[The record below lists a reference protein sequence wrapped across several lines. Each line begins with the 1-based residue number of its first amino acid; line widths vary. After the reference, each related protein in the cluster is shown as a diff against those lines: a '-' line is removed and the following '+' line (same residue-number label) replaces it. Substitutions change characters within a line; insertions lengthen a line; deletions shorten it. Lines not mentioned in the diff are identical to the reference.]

1 MSSAPSSSSQSSA
14 DAKSSS
20 GSGYLF
26 DLDQV
31 DYTRTVAT
39 REQLFKMIPHRHE
52 MALLDR
58 VVWASESSYQGVASL
73 KVRGDEFW
81 VRGHFPGTPMMPGVL
96 MVEAGAQLSCYLYNC
111 LQDTPKLCAFLRIDN
126 AVFRQSVTVGQELL
140 VLCNVVKAS
149 DRRFVTEIQ
158 GVADGQVCFEA
169 KISGMRIADF
179 DQDS

>member
-1 MSSAPSSSSQSSA
+1 MASAPSSPSQPSA

-20 GSGYLF
+20 GSFLL
-26 DLDQV
+26 DLDQI
-31 DYTRTVAT
+31 DLTSTVAT
-39 REQLFKMIPHRHE
+39 REQMFKLIPHRHE

-58 VVWASESSYQGVASL
+58 IVWKSENGLSGVGAL

-81 VRGHFPGTPMMPGVL
+81 VRGHFPGTPMFPGVM

-111 LQDTPKLCAFLRIDN
+111 LQEIPKLCAFLRIDN
-126 AVFRQSVTVGQELL
+126 AVFRQSVTVGQELFL
-140 VLCNVVKAS
+140 LCDVIKAS
-149 DRRFVTEIQ
+149 DRRFVAEIQ

-179 DQDS
+179 DQDA